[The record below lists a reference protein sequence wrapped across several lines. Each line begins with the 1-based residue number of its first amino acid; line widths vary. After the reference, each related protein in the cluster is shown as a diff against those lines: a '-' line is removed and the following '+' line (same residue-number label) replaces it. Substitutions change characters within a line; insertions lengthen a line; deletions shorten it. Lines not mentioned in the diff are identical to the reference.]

1 MAAFGATVIRAGRR
15 FLSSLPAL
23 FGVLVFTFLL
33 MRVLPGD
40 PAVFFASGPNAGKE
54 EIEVIRKQMGLN
66 KPVPEQL
73 MLYLYD
79 VGSGNL
85 GRSMMTGQL
94 VTKDLR
100 ERLPASLELTFTAL
114 LIALVSAVPLGVL
127 AALRPGS
134 IIDHGVRFFCALGVC
149 VPTFVSGLLLI
160 YVFYY
165 LLGLAPDPTGRVDIF
180 ASLPPRR
187 TGFLL
192 IDFLLAGDFDGW
204 WAAFRQLILPALS
217 MALFVVAPLAR
228 ITRASMLV
236 SLGSDFVRTA
246 RSVGLPWWRVVV
258 TYALRNAILP
268 VITIAGI
275 VFSTMLGANVLV
287 EKVFS
292 WPGVASYA
300 LDALLSSDYAPV
312 QGFVLLMATVFV
324 IVNLLVDILYGIA
337 DPTGDHRMTS
347 ATLRHAGWI
356 LRGNPLTA
364 VAAAGVFL
372 LTLIAIFGPWIVPY
386 DPIVSNV
393 SQALMPPSAAHIA
406 GTDQLGRDVF
416 SRLIVAARLDLAIA
430 ISAVGISF
438 AIGAVIGAICGY
450 TGGRLDRGVGRFV
463 DVVMAFPLF
472 VLAMAMVAALGNRV
486 ENIVIA
492 TAIINLPFY
501 IRFAR
506 AEVNVRRN
514 VGWVEAARA
523 CGDSHLSV
531 VLRFLLPNVLPA
543 MAVQISLNLGW
554 AILNAAGLSFIGLGV
569 KPPTPEW
576 GIMVAEGARFISTG
590 KWWLVA
596 FPGLA
601 LMLTVLCFN
610 LLGDGV
616 RDILDPRMRT

>member
-1 MAAFGATVIRAGRR
+1 MAAFGATVVRAGRR

-79 VGSGNL
+79 VGRGNL

-94 VTKDLR
+94 VTTDLR
-100 ERLPASLELTFTAL
+100 ARLPASLELTFTAL

-134 IIDHGVRFFCALGVC
+134 VIDHGVRLFCALGVC

-180 ASLPPRR
+180 ASLPPSR

-192 IDFLLAGDFDGW
+192 IDFLLAGDI
-204 WAAFRQLILPALS
+204 A
-217 MALFVVAPLAR
+217 
-228 ITRASMLV
+228 
-236 SLGSDFVRTA
+236 RTA

-287 EKVFS
+287 EKVYS

-312 QGFVLLMATVFV
+312 QGFVLLMASVFV
-324 IVNLLVDILYGIA
+324 VVNLLVDILYGIA
-337 DPTGDHRMTS
+337 DPR
-347 ATLRHAGWI
+347 
-356 LRGNPLTA
+356 
-364 VAAAGVFL
+364 
-372 LTLIAIFGPWIVPY
+372 
-386 DPIVSNV
+386 VS
-393 SQALMPPSAAHIA
+393 
-406 GTDQLGRDVF
+406 
-416 SRLIVAARLDLAIA
+416 
-430 ISAVGISF
+430 
-438 AIGAVIGAICGY
+438 IG
-450 TGGRLDRGVGRFV
+450 
-463 DVVMAFPLF
+463 
-472 VLAMAMVAALGNRV
+472 
-486 ENIVIA
+486 
-492 TAIINLPFY
+492 
-501 IRFAR
+501 
-506 AEVNVRRN
+506 
-514 VGWVEAARA
+514 
-523 CGDSHLSV
+523 
-531 VLRFLLPNVLPA
+531 
-543 MAVQISLNLGW
+543 
-554 AILNAAGLSFIGLGV
+554 
-569 KPPTPEW
+569 
-576 GIMVAEGARFISTG
+576 
-590 KWWLVA
+590 
-596 FPGLA
+596 
-601 LMLTVLCFN
+601 
-610 LLGDGV
+610 
-616 RDILDPRMRT
+616 